1 MALSEE
7 LKTRIR
13 NEFPKYPEKR
23 AVLLSALH
31 FVQEEQGGWIR
42 PEVIP
47 ELGELLEIPAIDVK
61 EVASFYAM
69 FNEAE
74 IGKRH
79 LRVCTGLSCCLRGA
93 RGLQNRIESEL
104 GARPGELAEDGMFSI
119 GLSGVPRFLWQR
131 PGAPGEQSNLYRES
145 CPRRCPGP
153 ARKPAPGDRGGRGGE
168 RLDVGRSKRGKAGA
182 AAAAG

>member
-119 GLSGVPRFLWQR
+119 GSVECLGSCGSAPVLQVNNRTYIENLAPDDVPALL
-131 PGAPGEQSNLYRES
+131 ENLRREIEAEEAES
-145 CPRRCPGP
+145 
-153 ARKPAPGDRGGRGGE
+153 A
-168 RLDVGRSKRGKAGA
+168 
-182 AAAAG
+182 

>member
-23 AVLLSALH
+23 AVLISALH

-47 ELGELLEIPAIDVK
+47 AIGELLEIPAIDVK

-69 FNEAE
+69 FNESAV
-74 IGKRH
+74 GKRH
-79 LRVCTGLSCCLRGA
+79 VRVCTGLSCCLRGA
-93 RGLQNRIESEL
+93 RGLQNRVEAEL
-104 GARPGELAEDGMFSI
+104 GVQPGEVTEDGVFSVGSVECLGSCGSAPMLQVNNRAYI
-119 GLSGVPRFLWQR
+119 ENLAPDDVPALLD
-131 PGAPGEQSNLYRES
+131 NLRREVEAEEAES
-145 CPRRCPGP
+145 
-153 ARKPAPGDRGGRGGE
+153 A
-168 RLDVGRSKRGKAGA
+168 
-182 AAAAG
+182 

>member
-23 AVLLSALH
+23 AVLISALH

-47 ELGELLEIPAIDVK
+47 AIGELLEIPAIDVK

-69 FNEAE
+69 FNESAV
-74 IGKRH
+74 GKRH
-79 LRVCTGLSCCLRGA
+79 VRVCTGLSCCLRGA
-93 RGLQNRIESEL
+93 RGLQNRVEAEL
-104 GARPGELAEDGMFSI
+104 GVQPGEVTEDGVFSVGSVECLGSCGSAPMLQVNNRPYI
-119 GLSGVPRFLWQR
+119 ENLAPDDVPALLD
-131 PGAPGEQSNLYRES
+131 NLRREVEAEEAES
-145 CPRRCPGP
+145 
-153 ARKPAPGDRGGRGGE
+153 A
-168 RLDVGRSKRGKAGA
+168 
-182 AAAAG
+182 